1 MKNKDYSLKM
11 NKISEGKMKKMK
23 KMKKMMLALV
33 GLVAV
38 ASLAACGNAQGT
50 SIKKIQDKGTLTLA
64 VSPDYPPFEY
74 QTIKNGKN
82 TVVGIDIDLA
92 NAIAKKL
99 NVKLKISTMDFNNV
113 LTTLSQG
120 KADLAISGISA
131 TTDRKKTFDFSNV
144 YYDATNEIV
153 VKKSEL
159 AKYTN
164 LSDFK
169 GAKLAAQKGST
180 QEKAVTSQITG
191 STLVS
196 LAATGDEI
204 NEVKG
209 GMVNGAVLEDMIAKS
224 YVSANPDLAIAQVK
238 IPNLKSNPGM
248 AVAITKGSSALQ
260 SKINSVI
267 KSLQSSGELEQIIQK
282 NYAESQKVK

>member
-1 MKNKDYSLKM
+1 MFRGN
-11 NKISEGKMKKMK
+11 KMKKMK
-23 KMKKMMLALV
+23 KMLLGLV

-38 ASLAACGNAQGT
+38 GTLAACSNTSGT
-50 SIKKIQDKGTLTLA
+50 SVKKVQDSKQLVLA

-99 NVKLKISTMDFNNV
+99 DVKLKVSTMDFNNV
-113 LTTLSQG
+113 LTALSQG
-120 KADLAISGISA
+120 KADIAISGISA
-131 TTDRKKTFDFSNV
+131 TTDRKKSFDFSNV

-153 VKKSEL
+153 VKKSDL
-159 AKYTN
+159 SKYN
-164 LSDFK
+164 SISDFK
-169 GAKLAAQKGST
+169 GLKLAAQKGST
-180 QEKAVTSQITG
+180 QETAVNNQITG
-191 STLVS
+191 SVLVS

-209 GMVNGAVLEDMIAKS
+209 GMVSGAVMEDMIAKS
-224 YVSANPDLAIAQVK
+224 YVAANPDLAIANVK

-248 AVAITKGSSALQ
+248 AVAVQKGSTELT
-260 SKINSVI
+260 SKINEVI
-267 KSLQSSGELEQIIQK
+267 SEMKSSGELEKIIQE
-282 NYAESQKVK
+282 NYTASQKVK

>member
-1 MKNKDYSLKM
+1 
-11 NKISEGKMKKMK
+11 MKKMK
-23 KMKKMMLALV
+23 KMLLGLV

-38 ASLAACGNAQGT
+38 GTLAACSNTSGT
-50 SIKKIQDKGTLTLA
+50 SVKKVQDSKQLVLA

-99 NVKLKISTMDFNNV
+99 DVKLKVSTMDFNNV
-113 LTTLSQG
+113 LTALSQG
-120 KADLAISGISA
+120 KADIAISGISA
-131 TTDRKKTFDFSNV
+131 TTDRKKSFDFSNV

-153 VKKSEL
+153 VKKSDL
-159 AKYTN
+159 SKYN
-164 LSDFK
+164 SISDFK
-169 GAKLAAQKGST
+169 GLKLAAQKGST
-180 QEKAVTSQITG
+180 QETAVNNQITG
-191 STLVS
+191 SVLVS

-209 GMVNGAVLEDMIAKS
+209 GMVSGAVLEDMIAKS
-224 YVSANPDLAIAQVK
+224 FVAANPDLAIANVK

-248 AVAITKGSSALQ
+248 AVAVQKGSTELT
-260 SKINSVI
+260 SKINEVI
-267 KSLQSSGELEQIIQK
+267 SEMKSSGELEKIIQE
-282 NYAESQKVK
+282 NYTASQKVK